1 MTQEIPGT
9 SPETNDN
16 QPVVAIAGERVIA
29 SMPLDILQAP
39 MDINDQHAVR
49 RIEGVDGKS
58 EVRFV
63 VGHGRLE
70 EDGTPV
76 DIVQTGREL
85 PSGKPELQILPRL
98 VNEQGSAGETDPQ
111 LTHVPEEVRRAF
123 GAAGLLR
130 GVAEKLKGRFIQDRI
145 REHPLSGGKFQT
157 RAVTRVSQNP
167 HLKTM
172 TTIDPDN
179 PEAPQHRIVIN
190 TYDQDVENH

>member
-9 SPETNDN
+9 APETNDN

-39 MDINDQHAVR
+39 MDINDQYAVR
-49 RIEGVDGKS
+49 RVEGVDGKS

-70 EDGTPV
+70 KDGTPV

-85 PSGKPELQILPRL
+85 PSGKPELQILPSL
-98 VNEQGSAGETDPQ
+98 VDEQGSAVETDPQ

-130 GVAEKLKGRFIQDRI
+130 GVAEKLKGRFIQDRV
-145 REHPLSGGKFQT
+145 REHSLSGGKFKT
-157 RAVTRVSQNP
+157 RVVTRVSQNP